1 MGLLRRAEGVSAET
15 IDGEAVAINLDSGL
29 YYRMDGV
36 AGFAWERIEAGITQE
51 GLLSQVVAAYDVA
64 RDIATEDVRA
74 FVEDL
79 MGEALISRSDGGNPE
94 TSGVADASDRPTEP
108 YNKPQLERYDDL
120 QDLLLLDPIHDVDE
134 AGWPES
140 RPEPMSETSS
150 AADPTE
156 APPANN
162 GA

>member
-1 MGLLRRAEGVSAET
+1 MGLLRRTEEVSAET
-15 IDGEAVAINLDSGL
+15 IDGEAVAINLDTGL

-36 AGFAWERIEAGITQE
+36 AGFAWERIEDGITQE

-64 RDIATEDVRA
+64 RDVAAEDVRA

-79 MGEALISRSDGGNPE
+79 MEEALISRSDGGNPE
-94 TSGVADASDRPTEP
+94 TSGAADASDRPTES

-134 AGWPES
+134 AGWPEPP
-140 RPEPMSETSS
+140 PEPTSETSS
-150 AADPTE
+150 AASPTE
-156 APPANN
+156 APSAKTGP
-162 GA
+162 